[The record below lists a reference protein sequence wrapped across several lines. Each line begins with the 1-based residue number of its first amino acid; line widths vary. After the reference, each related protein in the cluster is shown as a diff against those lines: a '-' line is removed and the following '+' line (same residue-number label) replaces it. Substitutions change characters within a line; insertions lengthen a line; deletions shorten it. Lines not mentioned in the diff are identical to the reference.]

1 VDSSQVVKGTC
12 KICLCEEN
20 SPKDPLITP
29 CNCKGSCAV
38 VHVECLRSWTNS
50 KIKKEVSDQALS
62 YNFSKFECEICK
74 TLLPKVV
81 RLANKSEIR
90 MLSYEKANRPYI
102 ILESL
107 ADKK

>member
-1 VDSSQVVKGTC
+1 
-12 KICLCEEN
+12 
-20 SPKDPLITP
+20 
-29 CNCKGSCAV
+29 
-38 VHVECLRSWTNS
+38 
-50 KIKKEVSDQALS
+50 VSDQALS

-74 TLLPKVV
+74 TLLPKAV